1 MLHIGDSVNNK
12 IKLKF
17 IALIF
22 LILIIIGTLGYSLIL
37 KTSIIDS
44 LYMTIIT
51 ISTVGYSE
59 IAIMTPVAKIFSM
72 LLILCG
78 VGIGGYTFTTFV
90 GIIIEGKIKD
100 MWRNRMI
107 ENKISRLN
115 GHFILCG
122 AGEIGEV
129 IIDQFKNKNE
139 NFVVIEKDES
149 IYKKII
155 NKGILTILGDA
166 TDEAILE
173 KAQIYKSKGLIS
185 TLSKDADNIVTVL
198 TARQMNKELYI
209 VSRSIDKNAPEKL
222 KKAGANKT
230 ISPSEIGGRRM
241 AAQMTKPTVISFLDV
256 VTHIGDIE
264 LCLEDINI
272 NDGAEIIGKRLRD
285 LRLPKQTGLL
295 VLAIKKQNSEELL
308 VSPNLDDILHKG
320 DTLLILGTT
329 SQISRIRTL
338 ASDNL

>member
-1 MLHIGDSVNNK
+1 MNNK

-17 IALIF
+17 IAFIF
-22 LILIIIGTLGYSLIL
+22 SILIISGTMGYSLIL

-59 IAIMTPVAKIFSM
+59 IAIMTPAAKIFSM
-72 LLILCG
+72 LLIFSG

-100 MWRNRMI
+100 LWRNRMA
-107 ENKISRLN
+107 ENKISRLKD
-115 GHFILCG
+115 HYILCG

-129 IIDQFKNKNE
+129 IIEQFKHKNE
-139 NFVVIEKDES
+139 SFVVIEKDEDT
-149 IYKKII
+149 YRETI

-166 TDEAILE
+166 TDETILE

-185 TLSKDADNIVTVL
+185 TLSKDVDNIVTVL

-241 AAQMTKPTVISFLDV
+241 AAQLTKPNVISFLDV

-264 LCLEDINI
+264 LCLEDISI
-272 NDGAEIIGKRLRD
+272 NDGAEIIGKSLMD

-295 VLAIKKQNSEELL
+295 VLAIKKQDSEELL
-308 VSPNLDDILHKG
+308 ISPNLDDTLFKG
-320 DTLLILGTT
+320 DSLLILGTT
-329 SQISRIRTL
+329 SQITRIREL
-338 ASDNL
+338 ANDSIDD